1 MTEEREMVMSAKS
14 TAKDR
19 KRDKENQVQRAAED
33 AEVEQ
38 LRAQVADLQ
47 QQASERTGNKG
58 RRWAVGL
65 LIVLGCILAA
75 VANPA
80 VWARNVLLDTDGW
93 TAMVA
98 PMTHNKVVADAF
110 SIYAVDNLFELV
122 DAQQEIQQ
130 VLPEE
135 IRLLSGPLTYY
146 LQDLVTNTV
155 SELIQSD
162 EFNAVWVSANQI
174 GHRAVVSVLRF
185 DGRMINLQDGQ
196 LVVDLSAIFDS
207 VQVLL
212 GFEGADLF
220 SNKDWGRYVLF
231 ESQQL
236 AVIQQVVAVLDSLSL
251 WLPLLTLGIFGVAWW
266 TSLWR
271 RRTLLWIGAGL
282 AIAMVLTLISLAVAR
297 PLVLTSIA
305 NVLLRP
311 VADEIWNMVLRGLF
325 IQTILLLI
333 AGLLIVLG
341 AVLAGP
347 RLWAVQI
354 RTTVRERVRSWR

>member
-1 MTEEREMVMSAKS
+1 MSAKS
-14 TAKDR
+14 TAKAR
-19 KRDKENQVQRAAED
+19 KLDKEKQAQRAVTD

-47 QQASERTGNKG
+47 QQVSERTGHKG

-98 PMTHNKVVADAF
+98 PMTHNEVVADAF
-110 SIYAVDNLFELV
+110 SIYIVDDIFGSI

-135 IRLLSGPLTYY
+135 IGLLAGPLISYVE
-146 LQDLVTNTV
+146 DLVASTV
-155 SELIQSD
+155 SKLIQTD
-162 EFNAVWVSANQI
+162 EFNAVWVSANRI
-174 GHRAVVSVLRF
+174 GHQVVLAVLRF
-185 DGRMINLQDGQ
+185 ESRAIELQDGR
-196 LVVDLSAIFDS
+196 LVLDLNAILGS
-207 VQVLL
+207 VQGLL

-220 SNKDWGRYVLF
+220 SNKDWGTYVLF
-231 ESQQL
+231 ESHQL

-251 WLPLLTLGIFGVAWW
+251 WLPLLALAIFVVAWW
-266 TSLWR
+266 ISLWR
-271 RRTLLWIGAGL
+271 RRTLLWIGLGL
-282 AIAMVLTLISLAVAR
+282 VIAMVLTLISLAVAQ
-297 PLVLTSIA
+297 PLVLASITNA
-305 NVLLRP
+305 LLRP
-311 VADEIWNMVLRGLF
+311 VADEIWSIVLRGLF

-333 AGLLIVLG
+333 ASLLIVFG

-347 RLWAVQI
+347 RLWAVKT
-354 RTTVRERVRSWR
+354 RTTVREWVRSWR